1 MDVLKVDA
9 EGYEPRIIE
18 GARGAL
24 GSGAIRNIYIEFNDY
39 YLRKL
44 GSSPAGLYE
53 SLLALGFA
61 DRHGP
66 FEFPAGCV
74 ISRFLSRHG

>member
-53 SLLALGFA
+53 SLLAMGFA
-61 DRHGP
+61 DRHGS